1 MQQKAEAQ
9 KRKAEQQLRT
19 AKHKISIQRNKE
31 RTHRLCERGGHLE
44 HYLPNPELL
53 TDEDVFLLIDYFFSS
68 PRVRELVKQMTASRR
83 GEIPQSPKELIDAA
97 VQRMPKPTMQN
108 MVWSGG
114 NEDDAESDG
123 SSPIP

>member
-1 MQQKAEAQ
+1 M
-9 KRKAEQQLRT
+9 
-19 AKHKISIQRNKE
+19 
-31 RTHRLCERGGHLE
+31 E

-53 TDEDVFLLIDYFFSS
+53 TNEDVFLLIDYFFLS
-68 PRVRELVKQMTASRR
+68 PRVRELAEQMTASRR

-108 MVWSGG
+108 MVWSGENG
-114 NEDDAESDG
+114 DDAGSDG